1 MRKPMASA
9 AVIGGGPA
17 GSMAARLLAGRFDV
31 TVLES
36 RATSGDPVQCTGLIT
51 EESVR
56 MSGIRPDILNTVYGA
71 KVHFPGGGTISVR
84 SNKPKGV
91 LVDRHDFD
99 MRMAGA
105 AMDAGAEYRYSERFG
120 RAVFLPD
127 KVSVI
132 SSGGESDADLLI
144 GADGHTS
151 SVLRDAGYAPPRFVR
166 GIQVDIKHR
175 MEDQEIMELRVGSA
189 APGSFSWEIP
199 LGDHTRVGLCTRW
212 SAGPPWGH
220 LGRLLTKAGL
230 DGKEVVSK
238 VSGKIPVG
246 GVDRTFGD
254 RMMLIGDAAGQVKP
268 VSGGGIYPMLK
279 AAPHLASAAFRALD
293 EGDFSSKRLSG
304 YEKGWKGEV
313 GGELKRGCTMVKMYR
328 KMSDE
333 DLDRVFISADTPE
346 MRSIL
351 NDIDLDAP
359 SKVVLRM
366 LRHPVLALRLVPAV
380 MRAVI

>member
-1 MRKPMASA
+1 MASA

-36 RATSGDPVQCTGLIT
+36 RETSGRPVQCTGLIT

-71 KVHFPGGGTISVR
+71 KVHFPGGGTMSVR
-84 SNKPKGV
+84 SDRPKGV
-91 LVDRHDFD
+91 LVDRYDFD
-99 MRMAGA
+99 TRMAEA
-105 AMDAGAEYRYSERFG
+105 ARDAGAVYRYSERYTGAEF
-120 RAVFLPD
+120 FPD
-127 KVSVI
+127 KVSV
-132 SSGGESDADLLI
+132 SSSRGRLAADLLI

-151 SVLRDAGYAPPRFVR
+151 SVLRDAGCPAPRFVR

-175 MEDQEIMELRVGSA
+175 MEDQEIMELRVGSV

-199 LGDHTRVGLCTRW
+199 FGDHTRVGLCTRW
-212 SAGPPWGH
+212 SAGPPSDH
-220 LGRLLTKAGL
+220 LNRLLVKAGL
-230 DGKEVVSK
+230 DGKEIISK
-238 VSGKIPVG
+238 VSGKIPIG
-246 GVDRTFGD
+246 GVERTFGD
-254 RMMLIGDAAGQVKP
+254 RMMLIGDAAGQIKP

-279 AAPHLASAAFRALD
+279 AAPYLASAAFRAVD
-293 EGDFSSKRLSG
+293 EGDFSSKKLSA
-304 YEKGWKGEV
+304 YEKGWKREIGR
-313 GGELKRGCTMVKMYR
+313 ELKRGCTMVKTYR

-333 DLDRVFISADTPE
+333 DLDRMFRAADTPE

-359 SKVVLRM
+359 SKVVLKM
-366 LRHPVLALRLVPAV
+366 LKRPALVLRLAPAV
-380 MRAVI
+380 VRAVI